1 MNERCKRKQAAE
13 EESKNKDDWEI
24 LLDEDKLKK
33 KTQLVIWQSVKEK
46 CDLNHQIFA
55 TTSTTTMMMI

>member
-1 MNERCKRKQAAE
+1 VRGKKEERTNEQCGRKQAAE

-33 KTQLVIWQSVKEK
+33 KHSW
-46 CDLNHQIFA
+46 
-55 TTSTTTMMMI
+55 